1 MRYLILIACC
11 VCSTGLVR
19 AEDAKPSG
27 EKVTFEEHILPLFR
41 EKCGTCHNAND
52 KKGDLILDNY
62 AAAMRGG
69 GSGEVI
75 KADGDADGST
85 LYQVVAHISEPVM
98 PPGQPKMADAQLAL
112 IKKWIEGGA
121 LENAG
126 SKAKPKKTSTVMKAE
141 VSNQRPAGPP
151 PMPENLSVEPLLVTP
166 RANSVT
172 GMATN
177 PWSPLVAV
185 SGHKQILLYD
195 TSTLDLA
202 GVLPYPEGQAHV
214 LKFSRNGALL
224 LAAGGRG
231 SHSGKVVLFDVR
243 TGNRVAEVGS
253 EYDVCLAADISADQT
268 LVALGGP
275 KKIVRVYSVDT
286 GELLYEKNK
295 HTDWV
300 TALEFSPD
308 GVLLATAD
316 RSNGL
321 VVWEAF
327 TGREFYFLA
336 GHQAMIGDVSWSPD
350 GNILATASEDTT
362 IKLWEMQNGGQI
374 KSWGGHGGGVTSV
387 DFTRDS
393 RLVSTGRDAT
403 GKTWDLNGTVQ
414 KTLGGLGDIGTE
426 VTYCAETDRVLVG
439 DLTGTIHVFTGAD
452 GVAIGKIT
460 TNPPLLAARIEVL
473 VPQVAMTEA
482 VANQAVAN
490 LAAIQQGVADRK
502 AAAEAAAKAATD
514 AQTALDAANKAKTD
528 ADAVFAGA
536 MNDDNKKLVDAAVAN
551 VTKATETVAAA
562 KANAEKAATAA
573 VVTPEIQKQLDDA
586 TAWVKTTAD
595 ASALMKTRLNKLQA
609 AKAAPPQ
616 TAAAQ

>member
-1 MRYLILIACC
+1 MLRSFALIAICAA
-11 VCSTGLVR
+11 SSFAY
-19 AEDAKPSG
+19 AEEAKPAG
-27 EKVTFEEHILPLFR
+27 DKITFDDHVLPLLR

-75 KADGDADGST
+75 RTDGDADGST
-85 LYQVVAHISEPVM
+85 LYRVVAHLSEPFM

-126 SKAKPKKTSTVMKAE
+126 SKAKPKKSMVVKAE
-141 VSNQRPAGPP
+141 VSSQRPAGPP
-151 PMPENLSVEPLLVTP
+151 PMPEKLSIEPLLVSP

-172 GMATN
+172 ALATN
-177 PWSPLVAV
+177 PWAPLVAV

-195 TSTLDLA
+195 TSTLDVA

-231 SHSGKVVLFDVR
+231 SHSGKVILFDVR

-253 EYDVCLAADISADQT
+253 EYDVCLAADVSADQT

-275 KKIVRVYSVDT
+275 KKIVRVYTVET

-327 TGREFYFLA
+327 TGREFYFLS

-374 KSWGGHGGGVTSV
+374 KSWGAQGGGATSV
-387 DFTRDS
+387 DFTRDG
-393 RLVSTGRDAT
+393 RLVSTGRDNNA
-403 GKTWDLNGTVQ
+403 KIWDTNGAAQ
-414 KTLGGLGDIGTE
+414 KTLAGLGDIGTDA
-426 VTYCAETDRVLVG
+426 VYCAETDRVFVG
-439 DLTGTIHVFTGAD
+439 DLTGTVYVFKGAE
-452 GVAIGKIT
+452 GVAIGKIS
-460 TNPPLLAARIEVL
+460 TNPPLLAARIEQL
-473 VPQVAMTEA
+473 APQIAQTEA
-482 VANQAVAN
+482 VAKQAADN
-490 LAAIQQGVADRK
+490 LAGIQKGIADRK

-528 ADAVFAGA
+528 ADAAFANA
-536 MNDDNKKLVDAAVAN
+536 MNDDTKKAAETAANNVKTATDALAV
-551 VTKATETVAAA
+551 A

-586 TAWVKTTAD
+586 TAFAKTTAD
-595 ASALMKTRLNKLQA
+595 AAAAAKARLEKMQA
-609 AKAAPPQ
+609 AKAAPAQ
-616 TAAAQ
+616 TAAVN